1 MLTIRS
7 GHKFS
12 DLNEIDD
19 KRTIDIIQVVLAL
32 TALLRFYFNIWCNIP
47 QQITPEMQSL
57 LCDLKSK
64 LELGS
69 VIPTTAICAYIL
81 VCMR

>member
-19 KRTIDIIQVVLAL
+19 KKTIDIIQVVLAL

-47 QQITPEMQSL
+47 QQITPEMRSL
-57 LCDLKSK
+57 FCDLKSK